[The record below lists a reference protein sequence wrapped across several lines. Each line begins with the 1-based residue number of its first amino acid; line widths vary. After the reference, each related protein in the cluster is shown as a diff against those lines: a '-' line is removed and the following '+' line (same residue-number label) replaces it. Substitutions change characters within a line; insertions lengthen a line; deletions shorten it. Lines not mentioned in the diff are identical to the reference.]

1 MATPYS
7 DVINA
12 FLRRI
17 ELDRKFFHY
26 LHLSPGQANEMA
38 LERSKGLM
46 NEAIGIIVS
55 KCAPK
60 VDFDDR
66 DDEAEQ
72 FNFDLTTSEKYLISS
87 LMYQQYLERDIAK
100 LKCLNVNYTPT
111 ELRVFDP
118 SNARSTF
125 MSIFEYVC
133 AQNDQLIDEYRSRD
147 RENGEY
153 TSIDYSQYDD
163 EED

>member
-7 DVINA
+7 EVINA

-17 ELDRKFFHY
+17 ELDRKFFQY
-26 LHLSPGQANEMA
+26 LHMSAGQANELA
-38 LERSKGLM
+38 LARSMGLM
-46 NEAIGIIVS
+46 NEALGIIALRCPN
-55 KCAPK
+55 KA
-60 VDFDDR
+60 DFDDR
-66 DDEAEQ
+66 DDEQ

-100 LKCLNVNYTPT
+100 IKSLNVNYTPT

-125 MSIFEYVC
+125 MSMFEYVC
-133 AQNDQLIDEYRSRD
+133 TQNEYLLDEYRSRD
-147 RENGEY
+147 RDNGEY
-153 TSIDYSQYDD
+153 TSIDYSLYDEAD
-163 EED
+163 S